1 MNAQEIFADHGGGRE
16 FARIARFFSPL
27 TQAEET
33 DGLGN
38 DAALLSAPA
47 GMELVVSMDTLVESV
62 HFLTEDAAPQRA
74 EKLAMKALGVNLSD
88 LAAMGAKPWRYT
100 LSLATTL
107 RQNEAWFENFARGLR
122 QQGQAVGCILAGGD
136 CVGTRSGLVIT
147 VTVLGLVPTG
157 RAFHRKN
164 ARPGDVLWVSGTLG
178 DAAAGLKILTE
189 ASSQSVTQEAS
200 FLCGR
205 YHCPQARTEL
215 GWGLQQAGLSRCALD
230 LSDGLLADAG
240 HLARESGVRIV
251 IEADQIPLSEPFQG
265 AVPMAQ
271 QLELAATGG
280 DDYELLFTAA
290 PTATEQIRA
299 LGGALGLRLSAIG
312 QVKEGQGVILYDS
325 HGQVRQFCRQ
335 GWVHG

>member
-1 MNAQEIFADHGGGRE
+1 MNAPKSSADHGGGRE
-16 FARIARFFSPL
+16 FERIARFFSPL

-38 DAALLSAPA
+38 DAALLSVPA

-62 HFLTEDAAPQRA
+62 HFLTEDAAPARA
-74 EKLAMKALGVNLSD
+74 EKLAMKSLGVNLSD

-100 LSLATTL
+100 LSLATTP
-107 RQNEAWFENFARGLR
+107 RQNEDWFENFARGLW
-122 QQGQAVGCILAGGD
+122 QQGQAAGCVLAGGD
-136 CVGTRSGLVIT
+136 CVGTNSGLVVT
-147 VTVLGLVPTG
+147 VTALGLVPTG
-157 RAFHRKN
+157 RAFHRKK

-178 DAAAGLKILTE
+178 DAAAGLKILTRELVVKE
-189 ASSQSVTQEAS
+189 AA
-200 FLCGR
+200 FLCDR

-240 HLARESGVRIV
+240 HLARESGVRVV
-251 IEADQIPLSEPFQG
+251 IEAGHIPLSEPFQA

-290 PTATEQIRA
+290 PAATEQIRT
-299 LGGALGLRLSAIG
+299 LSRTLGLRLSAIG
-312 QVKEGQGVILYDS
+312 QVKEGQGVILHDS
-325 HGQVRQFCRQ
+325 QGQVYQFRRQ

>member
-1 MNAQEIFADHGGGRE
+1 MSAHGAGPGGRE
-16 FARIARFFSPL
+16 FTRIARFLSPL
-27 TQAEET
+27 TQADET
-33 DGLGN
+33 DSLGN
-38 DAALLSAPA
+38 DAALLSVPA

-74 EKLAMKALGVNLSD
+74 DRLAIKSLGVNLSD

-100 LSLATTL
+100 LSLATTA
-107 RQNEAWFENFARGLR
+107 RQNDDWFENFAQGLR
-122 QQGQAVGCILAGGD
+122 QQGQAAGWVLAGGD
-136 CVGTRSGLVIT
+136 CVGTDSGLVIT
-147 VTVLGLVPTG
+147 VTALGLVPTG

-178 DAAAGLKILTE
+178 DAAAGLKILKGE
-189 ASSQSVTQEAS
+189 IGARAAS

-205 YHCPQARTEL
+205 YHCPQARTGL

-240 HLARESGVRIV
+240 HLARESGVCLV
-251 IEADQIPLSEPFQG
+251 IGADQIPLSEPFRDT
-265 AVPMAQ
+265 VPLAQ

-290 PTATEQIRA
+290 PAATAQVRA
-299 LGGALGLRLSAIG
+299 LGDTLGLRVSAIG
-312 QVKEGQGVILYDS
+312 VVKEGQGVLLRDS
-325 HGQVRQFCRQ
+325 HGQPTRFCRH
-335 GWVHG
+335 GWVHD

>member
-1 MNAQEIFADHGGGRE
+1 MNAPKTSADHGEGRE
-16 FARIARFFSPL
+16 FKRIARFFSPL

-33 DGLGN
+33 DSLGN
-38 DAALLSAPA
+38 DAALLSVPA

-62 HFLTEDAAPQRA
+62 HFLTEDAEQA
-74 EKLAMKALGVNLSD
+74 EKLAMKSLGVNLSD

-100 LSLATTL
+100 LSLATTP
-107 RQNEAWFENFARGLR
+107 RQNDDWFESFARGLW
-122 QQGQAVGCILAGGD
+122 QQGQAAGCVLAGGD
-136 CVGTRSGLVIT
+136 CVGTDSGLVVT
-147 VTVLGLVPTG
+147 VTALGLVPTG

-178 DAAAGLKILTE
+178 DAAAGLKVLTGE
-189 ASSQSVTQEAS
+189 LMTQEAV
-200 FLCGR
+200 FLCDR

-240 HLARESGVRIV
+240 HLARESGVGVV
-251 IEADQIPLSEPFQG
+251 IEAGHIPLSEPFQ
-265 AVPMAQ
+265 AVVPVAK

-290 PTATEQIRA
+290 PAATEQIKA
-299 LGGALGLRLSAIG
+299 LSRTLGLSLSAIG
-312 QVKEGQGVILYDS
+312 RVKEGQGVVLQDS
-325 HGQVRQFCRQ
+325 QGQVHQFCRQ

>member
-1 MNAQEIFADHGGGRE
+1 MNAQKDSTDHGGGQE

-38 DAALLSAPA
+38 DAALLSTPT

-62 HFLTEDAAPQRA
+62 HFLTEDATPRQA
-74 EKLAMKALGVNLSD
+74 ETLAMKALGVNLSD

-100 LSLATTL
+100 LSLATTP
-107 RQNEAWFENFARGLR
+107 RQNEDWFENFARGLR
-122 QQGQAVGCILAGGD
+122 EQGQAVGCILAGGD

-147 VTVLGLVPTG
+147 VTALGLVPTG

-178 DAAAGLKILTE
+178 DAAAGLKILTRE
-189 ASSQSVTQEAS
+189 LMSEEAS
-200 FLCGR
+200 FLCDR

-240 HLARESGVRIV
+240 HLARESGVRVV

-290 PTATEQIRA
+290 PATTERIRA
-299 LGGALGLRLSAIG
+299 LSRNLGLRLSAIG
-312 QVKEGQGVILYDS
+312 QVKEGQGVVLYDS